1 MDGGTSAPNYP
12 SFSLPFIV
20 LFLDHFSSR
29 ESHGSVKIHSGALSA
44 VPSWSLFSCSMAN
57 LSSSGWSFFSP
68 TEWSLWFITNLVQ
81 GLISAP
87 NTLSSLDELCSLRA
101 KIIMKCWLDSSKQRE
116 LGNIGDAV
124 FNFIKQR
131 CLTYLVPRFL
141 SYGWRLPPFIHW
153 VNWDPHFIECG
164 SFISPVSLFQF
175 F

>member
-1 MDGGTSAPNYP
+1 MEGH
-12 SFSLPFIV
+12 LPPIIP
-20 LFLDHFSSR
+20 LFLCLCSLSGPLFPQR
-29 ESHGSVKIHSGALSA
+29 ESRVSQNSLSA
-44 VPSWSLFSCSMAN
+44 VPSWGQCSSRSVAN
-57 LSSSGWSFFSP
+57 PSSGGWSFFSP

-116 LGNIGDAV
+116 LGNTGDAV

-131 CLTYLVPRFL
+131 CLTYLVPLFL
-141 SYGWRLPPFIHW
+141 SYGWRLPPFIHC

-164 SFISPVSLFQF
+164 SFISPMSLFQF